1 MNKTAPAIKPDY
13 VSALERL
20 PARVWPLLS
29 VSYAAGWLLL
39 LQPAQGRWFVPAGLR
54 LAALWLIPSNRWAW
68 LMLGEGLV
76 GCILLWSTK
85 DL

>member
-13 VSALERL
+13 LSALERV
-20 PARVWPLLS
+20 PAGVWPLLS
-29 VSYAAGWLLL
+29 MIYAAGWLLL
-39 LQPAQGRWFVPAGLR
+39 LQPSQGLWFLPAGLR

-76 GCILLWSTK
+76 GCILL
-85 DL
+85 